1 MMIDTLSRGFDA
13 FSGGLRQI
21 AAGYDRTILFTTGS
35 LDAGCDSARR
45 QLPHSWKRSLPD
57 RFRNSLKFLLSEGA
71 ANRSSADSHLQPF
84 AGGSIMKAVSAVLG
98 VTTVMKLLLSPAGES
113 RAGGL
118 IECNNCPSPS
128 DAALASGEGL
138 TVVVDFERAELTA
151 FDVEHEPKAKKW
163 RAHPTPVPAQIETAF
178 LRILDA
184 TLSAGEAPLMQQSPH
199 ERQ

>member
-1 MMIDTLSRGFDA
+1 
-13 FSGGLRQI
+13 
-21 AAGYDRTILFTTGS
+21 
-35 LDAGCDSARR
+35 
-45 QLPHSWKRSLPD
+45 
-57 RFRNSLKFLLSEGA
+57 
-71 ANRSSADSHLQPF
+71 
-84 AGGSIMKAVSAVLG
+84 MKAVSAVLG
-98 VTTVMKLLLSPAGES
+98 VTTVMTLLLSPASES

>member
-1 MMIDTLSRGFDA
+1 MIDTLSRGIDA
-13 FSGGLRQI
+13 IAGRLRQMT
-21 AAGYDRTILFTTGS
+21 AGYDRTILFTTGS

-45 QLPHSWKRSLPD
+45 GLPHSWKRSLPD
-57 RFRNSLKFLLSEGA
+57 RFRNSLKFPLSEGA
-71 ANRSSADSHLQPF
+71 ASRSSADSHLQPF

-98 VTTVMKLLLSPAGES
+98 VTTVMTLLFSLAGES
-113 RAGGL
+113 RAGGV
-118 IECNNCPSPS
+118 IECNNCPSPN

-151 FDVEHEPKAKKW
+151 FDVERAPGTGRW
-163 RAHPTPVPAQIETAF
+163 RAHPTPVPAQIEMAF